1 MFTKNLKTFVQGFE
15 HVAFLRSV
23 LGISTVWNLGG
34 GCSSSSSRHGCC
46 CSSVTKSCLTLCDPW
61 TLAHQASLS
70 PTISWSLLRFMSIEL
85 VMLSHHLTLHCPLL
99 LLPSVLPSIRV
110 FSNELAFPIRWP
122 LQLASAL
129 VLPVIF
135 RVYFLQD

>member
-1 MFTKNLKTFVQGFE
+1 MDPRAKYEFGSPWITGTKVHSLRLFPIPGLVVVQSLSCVQRFV
-15 HVAFLRSV
+15 
-23 LGISTVWNLGG
+23 T
-34 GCSSSSSRHGCC
+34 
-46 CSSVTKSCLTLCDPW
+46 PW
-61 TLAHQASLS
+61 TAACQAPLS
-70 PTISWSLLRFMSIEL
+70 PTISLSFVKCMSIESM
-85 VMLSHHLTLHCPLL
+85 MLSNHFILCPPLL